1 MAYYGNLALRPE
13 RVQEETVQPKRTQP
27 NPTGKTKVNRRRSI
41 SIGEKLLYLF
51 TVGVVVFVAGF
62 IIFRYA
68 QIYQINGQ
76 IQAKNKTY
84 EQATEETKELKHAI
98 ESLSDP
104 QRIKEKA
111 IENGLVPTTS
121 TDKIIVNSNSSKFD
135 RNAVAIKQP

>member
-1 MAYYGNLALRPE
+1 
-13 RVQEETVQPKRTQP
+13 
-27 NPTGKTKVNRRRSI
+27 
-41 SIGEKLLYLF
+41 
-51 TVGVVVFVAGF
+51 VFVAGF

-84 EQATEETKELKHAI
+84 EQATEETKELKHVI

-111 IENGLVPTTS
+111 LANGLVPTTS
-121 TDKIIVNSNSSKFD
+121 NDKIIVNSNSSKFD
-135 RNAVAIKQP
+135 QNAVARKQP